1 MKIARI
7 LIVDDDQELADSLA
21 DVIELSGYDVSVAS
35 DGREAVELFRQRH
48 FDLVL
53 TDVRMPIMNG
63 VDCFFEI
70 RRLKPDAN
78 VVLMTGLREPIVDRA
93 LQAGALHLLY
103 KPFPL
108 SELLFWIERS
118 LANADAS
125 RGAGSEHAAPLT
137 GPHTPLVHRSSVGA
151 TMPAA
156 AFT

>member
-1 MKIARI
+1 MRTARI

-21 DVIELSGYDVSVAS
+21 DVVELSGYDVSVAS
-35 DGREAVELFRQRH
+35 DGKEAVELFRRQD
-48 FDLVL
+48 FALVL

-70 RRLKPDAN
+70 RRLKPDAQ
-78 VVLMTGLREPIVDRA
+78 VILMTGLREALVERA

-108 SELLFWIERS
+108 SELFLWIERA
-118 LANADAS
+118 LANEKRNSANDDAS
-125 RGAGSEHAAPLT
+125 LDGLCAPPSRAGR
-137 GPHTPLVHRSSVGA
+137 TPSIGGN
-151 TMPAA
+151 PAA